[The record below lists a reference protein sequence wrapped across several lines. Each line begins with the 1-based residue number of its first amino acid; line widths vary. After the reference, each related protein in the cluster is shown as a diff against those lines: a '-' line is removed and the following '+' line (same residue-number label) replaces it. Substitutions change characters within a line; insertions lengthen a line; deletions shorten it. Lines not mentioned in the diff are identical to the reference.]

1 MKCRRGASGSAD
13 VPWTGLAVFARLAV
27 LTGLAVL
34 AGLAVVAVPPVLI
47 RAAPANAETG
57 AVAQSAK
64 PARVV
69 AQSAKPARVVTHVLN
84 AARTVAEP
92 NGHEQFRLMTHSAT
106 SRRQQLRAT
115 GVLDARGHA
124 LAGRVIAG
132 RARNWL
138 VVPHGAIRLIT
149 MVTRTTVTPPTGTC
163 RFTETY
169 TGTYRIRGG
178 ARRYASARG
187 YGTYVTKIVGRLTR
201 KHGQCTSTIAYFSQS
216 TVTSG
221 SLRW

>member
-1 MKCRRGASGSAD
+1 MECRRSAGGSAG
-13 VPWTGLAVFARLAV
+13 VPLTVLAVFGV
-27 LTGLAVL
+27 LAVL
-34 AGLAVVAVPPVLI
+34 AVPPLLIWTAGADAEAAVVAHLPNAT
-47 RAAPANAETG
+47 RTAAEL
-57 AVAQSAK
+57 
-64 PARVV
+64 
-69 AQSAKPARVVTHVLN
+69 H
-84 AARTVAEP
+84 
-92 NGHEQFRLMTHSAT
+92 GHEQFRLTTHSAT
-106 SRRQQLRAT
+106 SRRRQLRAT
-115 GVLDARGHA
+115 GVLNARGHA

-149 MVTRTTVTPPTGTC
+149 TVTRIRVPPPSGTC

-178 ARRYASARG
+178 ATRYASAG
-187 YGTYVTKIVGRLTR
+187 GDGTYVTKIVGRLAR